1 MNSKS
6 FTVIAAIVLAVV
18 AIYLGA
24 EAKPLSR
31 SIADV
36 VGFRWKHTEL
46 VLHIVALICLVMT
59 IHVIELRWPKVIA
72 NFEEITLAVVLAA
85 MTLVS
90 FTQVVARYGF
100 NTGWGGALE
109 FTRLLFAWM
118 ILFGMNYGVKVG
130 SHLGVDAGI
139 RLFPPKVFKGLAV
152 FGALCGV
159 AYACI
164 LISSDWLQIFG
175 INTRG
180 GAIAYWSLNFRTG
193 IGLDDLRY
201 PDLIQEMFGTKER
214 VQRWIVYLVLPTGLA
229 FFAFRCLQA
238 AIAIMKGE
246 REMMIAAHEA
256 EDLVAEN
263 KDVLKD

>member
-1 MNSKS
+1 MTSKLS
-6 FTVIAAIVLAVV
+6 TIVAAAVLAFL

-24 EAKPLSR
+24 EARTVAQAL
-31 SIADV
+31 
-36 VGFRWKHTEL
+36 GFTWKHAEL
-46 VLHIVALICLVMT
+46 VMRILALVALVMT
-59 IHVIELRWPKVIA
+59 IHVIEVQWPEVIA
-72 NFEEITLAVVLAA
+72 HFEEIVLALLLA
-85 MTLVS
+85 LMTLVS

-118 ILFGMNYGVKVG
+118 ILFGMNYGVKIG

-139 RLFPPKVFKGLAV
+139 RLFPPKIFRVLAV

-159 AYACI
+159 LYAAI
-164 LISSDWLQIFG
+164 LISADWLQIFG
-175 INTRG
+175 IQTRG
-180 GAIAYWSLNFRTG
+180 GAIAYWTLNFRTG

-201 PDLIQEMFGTKER
+201 PDIIQHLFGTKER

-238 AIAIMKGE
+238 AIAIIKGE

-263 KDVLKD
+263 KDALKD